1 MQLQGDTCQIP
12 NKRDVPEKI
21 IAITIVVVMIKIKTK
36 IKITL

>member
-21 IAITIVVVMIKIKTK
+21 IAITVVVMIKIKIK